1 MVPVASSSGSAH
13 GWGSTPSRYS
23 SVGRRTERELVL
35 ALDAGERLLELGVVE
50 QHRRAAVVDDV
61 RDLLAVEAEV
71 DRHQHAA
78 ERAHAEE
85 AHEEAGAVLA
95 DDGDTFA
102 VADAPFV
109 ECRRLRAGELGDA
122 AVGEGAETTAGRVGF
137 VDDSDA

>member
-78 ERAHAEE
+78 EG